1 MQWGYVWQGVGL
13 CSCIAI
19 VQWLNCN
26 SAMVRLQQCNG
37 CIATVQWWECFIW
50 VTRSCQHAAGQSV
63 KIASIR
69 ENSEYYF
76 NPIFDIFDIFVQILS
91 CKNGCSKLE
100 LPIYMLKGNEMDI
113 LNNFS
118 NKCCLKTQHRQEE
131 FYIIATS
138 QGWEQ
143 QRSSQIFH
151 QQQNWCYNFA
161 SV

>member
-1 MQWGYVWQGVGL
+1 MLSENIQYSEFVAQNL
-13 CSCIAI
+13 I
-19 VQWLNCN
+19 LNLHCN
-26 SAMVRLQQCNG
+26 SAIAGLQQCNG
-37 CIATVQWWECFIW
+37 GNVLFEWRARANMQ
-50 VTRSCQHAAGQSV
+50 QANQSRLPALE
-63 KIASIR
+63 KTLNIT
-69 ENSEYYF
+69 
-76 NPIFDIFDIFVQILS
+76 PIPYLTYLAFL
-91 CKNGCSKLE
+91 CKYCLAKMDV
-100 LPIYMLKGNEMDI
+100 PIYMLKGNEMDI
-113 LNNFS
+113 LNDFS